1 MTCEAHS
8 SFVLLG
14 KPTQQPDNYSRWKE
28 QKHLSE
34 LIICAAWRA
43 VNQYLAPTLG
53 QNERDTVIQH
63 RANYHLMKACPVSGR
78 TLNQCKK
85 EDFGLGCVS

>member
-1 MTCEAHS
+1 MRLILLLYSNVSLHS
-8 SFVLLG
+8 SQTITPGL
-14 KPTQQPDNYSRWKE
+14 WKE

-34 LIICAAWRA
+34 LIICAARRA

-53 QNERDTVIQH
+53 QNEQDTVIQH
-63 RANYHLMKACPVSGR
+63 RANYHLMKACPGSGR

-85 EDFGLGCVS
+85 EDFCLGCWS